1 MTLKKISIML
11 FIFFVLLLAGLF
23 AAQKKVEN
31 YLSVPRV
38 DKTILFTVNA
48 GSNFS
53 RLGERFVEQSI
64 VSDLSWWK
72 VTAKLHPELTK
83 IKLGTYQF
91 QEGASLQDILII
103 LNKGIEHQ
111 FKVTF
116 VEGSTF
122 KEWLTILSDA
132 QALTPLQKSE
142 TEILKQLGSEHQ
154 KLEGL
159 LLPETYHYHASMSAL
174 KIIEKAYL
182 HQQQTLDKL
191 WAERDKNLPLKTPY
205 EALILASIIEK
216 ESSIAAD
223 RDKIASVFINRL
235 RRGMRLQTDPTVI
248 YGMGDNYKGRIRSRD
263 LRQKT
268 PYNTY
273 RIDGLPPTPICMPS
287 EAALYATL
295 HPVKSKYLYFVSKG
309 DGSSYFSKSLIEHNR
324 AVKKYIL
331 GK

>member
-1 MTLKKISIML
+1 MMLKKVSIAL
-11 FIFFVLLLAGLF
+11 LIFFTLLLAGLF
-23 AAQKKVEN
+23 LVQKKIED
-31 YLSVPRV
+31 YLTMPRI
-38 DKTILFTVNA
+38 DNPLLFTVNP

-53 RLGERFVEQSI
+53 RLGERLVEQSI

-83 IKLGTYQF
+83 IKSGTYQF
-91 QEGASLQDILII
+91 QEGASLKDILTV

-122 KEWLTILSDA
+122 KEWLATLESA
-132 QALTPLQKSE
+132 QALAPLKQSE
-142 TEILKQLGSEHQ
+142 TEILQQLGSPHQ

-159 LLPETYHYHASMSAL
+159 LQPETYHYHASMSGF

-182 HQQQTLDKL
+182 HQQQVLDKL
-191 WAERDKNLPLKTPY
+191 WAELDKNLPLKTPY

-248 YGMGDNYKGRIRSRD
+248 YGMGENYKGRIRSKD

-295 HPVKSKYLYFVSKG
+295 HPAKSNYLYFVSKG
-309 DGSSYFSKSLIEHNR
+309 DGSSYFSKSLVEHNR
-324 AVKKYIL
+324 AVQKYIL
-331 GK
+331 GR